1 MKKLF
6 LLLFL
11 CFCYTYNFSQQRS
24 NPDSLAYELQRQKIN
39 NMLNARALKFGQYE
53 QSLKKH
59 TGIFGLQ
66 TKKDIRRSN
75 DILMEI
81 NRTDDD
87 IFQQTKILLNFRMS
101 QQQAAQA
108 KSAEAENYSLGYM
121 NTINRL
127 RDQVDRLKKDAETTK
142 KQHESAER
150 IHVLIFVLMLA
161 SILMLLFRKRRV
173 VS

>member
-6 LLLFL
+6 FL
-11 CFCYTYNFSQQRS
+11 CFFCFCYTYNFSQPKT

-39 NMLNARALKFGQYE
+39 GMLDARARKFGQYE
-53 QSLKKH
+53 ESLKKH
-59 TGIFGLQ
+59 TGIFGWQ
-66 TKKDIRRSN
+66 TRKDIRRSN
-75 DILMEI
+75 QILMDI

-87 IFQQTKILLNFRMS
+87 IFVQIKVLLNFRMS
-101 QQQAAQA
+101 QQQQAQV
-108 KSAEAENYSLGYM
+108 KSVQAENYNLGYM

-127 RDQVDRLKKDAETTK
+127 RDQIDRMKKDAETLK
-142 KQHESAER
+142 KQHDSAQR

-173 VS
+173 IP